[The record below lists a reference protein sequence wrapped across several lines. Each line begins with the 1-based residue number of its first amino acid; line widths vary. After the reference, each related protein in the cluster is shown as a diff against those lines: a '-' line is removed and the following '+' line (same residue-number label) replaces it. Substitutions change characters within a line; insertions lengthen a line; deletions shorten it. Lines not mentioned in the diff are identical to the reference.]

1 MNPVSPL
8 FEKIDSSIEKKLDLI
23 ESSYV
28 RYAVRAML
36 ACLFLTLGT
45 AIAFAVAMKGEAMVH
60 GLGKFLYAF
69 MFSWSL
75 VKYKTIHS

>member
-45 AIAFAVAMKGEAMVH
+45 AIAFAVAMNGDKLVP
-60 GLGKFLYAF
+60 GLVNSYCLHVQ
-69 MFSWSL
+69 L
-75 VKYKTIHS
+75 VTGYDFVYER